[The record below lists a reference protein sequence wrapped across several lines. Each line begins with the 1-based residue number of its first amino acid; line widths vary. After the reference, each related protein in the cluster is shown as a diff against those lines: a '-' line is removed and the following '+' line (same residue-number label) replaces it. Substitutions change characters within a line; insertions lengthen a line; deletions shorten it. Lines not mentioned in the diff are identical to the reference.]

1 MTDKNKPE
9 EQPSGPEI
17 EVKVAKAMPE
27 DAEKGIIRF
36 DSKAMQTVGVAPGDI
51 VHVQGKRLT
60 VAVAAKAY
68 PSDVGMNVVRMDG
81 LLRKNSEAGIGEI
94 VKLSKAEI
102 KEAEHVVIAPAQ
114 KGIQIKIQGGGLEKS
129 LMGRPVMKGDMLSPL
144 RASRQRISDPFSEIF
159 STMLGG
165 GFSPMSGFPGLKF
178 VVASTKPKGAVIITD
193 RTEVVVNPEAVELT
207 EMEKIPSV
215 TYEDIGG
222 CGDAISK
229 VREMIELPLK
239 HPELFEKLGVEPPKG
254 VLLYG
259 PPGTGKTLLAK
270 AVANE
275 TSSNFFAI
283 NGPELMSKFYGQSEE
298 NLRKVFEDAE
308 KSAPSIVFI
317 DEIDAIAPKR
327 EEVTGEV
334 ERRVVA
340 QLLALMD
347 GMKSRGKVV
356 VIAATNRPDSIDT
369 ALRRGGRFDRE
380 IEIGVPDRKGRK
392 EVLQIHTRAMPLT
405 EDVKLDKWADI
416 TYGYVGAD
424 LEALVK
430 EAAMSA
436 LRRVLPSLNLEEDA
450 KVPQEILDNL
460 RVTNKDFQNGL
471 KNVSPSAMR
480 EVLVEIPKVKWE
492 EVGGLEQAK
501 QQLKE
506 TVEWPLKNPQMFK
519 RLGIEPP
526 RGVLLYGPPG
536 TGKTMMA
543 KAVANESNS
552 NFISVKGPEL
562 LSKWVGESER
572 GIRKIFKKARQVAPS
587 IIFFDELDA
596 LAPLRGRETGSHVTE
611 TVVNQLLTELDG
623 MEDLENVVV
632 LGSTNRPDMI
642 DPGLLRPGRFDRH
655 VLIPVPDEKSRKKIL
670 EVHTAKMPLSKT
682 VNLDKLAETTDGFVG
697 ADIAGV
703 CKEAAMSALRED
715 QKAKEVT
722 MKHFT
727 DAISKI
733 NPTMND
739 EMKTAYEMIL
749 KRFKKTAGSGM
760 SKEDLK
766 YMR

>member
-1 MTDKNKPE
+1 MTPTNEPKE
-9 EQPSGPEI
+9 EQPSGPDI
-17 EVKVAKAMPE
+17 ELKVAKAMPE
-27 DAEKGIIRF
+27 DAEKGIVRL
-36 DSKAMQTVGVAPGDI
+36 DSKSMQQVNVAPGDI
-51 VHVQGKRLT
+51 IHVLGKRLT

-68 PSDVGMNVVRMDG
+68 PSDVGMDIVRMDG
-81 LLRKNSEAGIGEI
+81 LLRKNAEAGIGET
-94 VKLSKAEI
+94 VKIFKAEI
-102 KEAEHVVIAPAQ
+102 KEADHVVIAPAQ
-114 KGIQIKIQGGGLEKS
+114 QGIQIQIQGGGLEKS
-129 LMGRPVMKGDMLSPL
+129 LMGRPVMKGDMISPL
-144 RASRQRISDPFSEIF
+144 RASRQRMSDPISDIF
-159 STMLGG
+159 SSMLG

-193 RTEVVVNPEAVELT
+193 RTEVVVNPEAVEVK
-207 EMEKIPSV
+207 EMEKIPTV

-222 CGDAISK
+222 CGEAIRK

-275 TSSNFFAI
+275 TSSNFFTI

-308 KSAPSIVFI
+308 KNAPSIVFI

-340 QLLALMD
+340 QLLSLMD

-356 VIAATNRPDSIDT
+356 VIAATNRQESIDT

-392 EVLQIHTRAMPLT
+392 EVLQIHTRAMPLDP
-405 EDVKLDKWADI
+405 DVKLDHWADV

-424 LEALVK
+424 VEALVK

-436 LRRVLPSLNLEEDA
+436 LRRVLPALNLEEDA
-450 KVPQEILDNL
+450 KVPQDVLDNL
-460 RVTNKDFQNGL
+460 RVVNLDFQNGL

-480 EVLVEIPKVKWE
+480 EVLVEIPKVKWDDI
-492 EVGGLEQAK
+492 GGLEEAK

-536 TGKTMMA
+536 TGKTLMA
-543 KAVANESNS
+543 KAVANESNA

-572 GIRKIFKKARQVAPS
+572 GIRKIFHKARQVAPS
-587 IIFFDELDA
+587 IVFFDELDA
-596 LAPLRGRETGSHVTE
+596 LAPLRGRDSGAHVTE

-632 LGSTNRPDMI
+632 LASTNRPDMI

-655 VLIPVPDEKSRKKIL
+655 VLVPVPESAARKKIFK
-670 EVHTAKMPLSKT
+670 VHTAKMPLTKD
-682 VNLDKLAETTDGFVG
+682 VNLDKLAELTEGFVG

-703 CKEAAMSALRED
+703 CKEAAMTALRED
-715 QKAKEVT
+715 MKTKEVT
-722 MKHFT
+722 MKNFKS
-727 DAISKI
+727 AIDNI

-739 EMKTAYEMIL
+739 EMKIAYETIL
-749 KRFKKTAGSGM
+749 KRFKKTAGSGVT
-760 SKEDLK
+760 KDDLK
-766 YMR
+766 YLG

>member
-1 MTDKNKPE
+1 MTDKDKDE
-9 EQPSGPEI
+9 VKQGPEL
-17 EVKVAKAMPE
+17 ELKVSKAMPE

-36 DSKAMQTVGVAPGDI
+36 DSKAMQEIGVAPGDI

-68 PSDVGMNVVRMDG
+68 PSDVGMGVVRIDG
-81 LLRKNSEAGIGEI
+81 LLRKNSEAGIGET
-94 VKLSKAEI
+94 VKLSKADI
-102 KEAEHVVIAPAQ
+102 KEAEKVVIAPAQ
-114 KGIQIKIQGGGLEKS
+114 KGLHIQIQGGGMEKS
-129 LMGRPVMKGDMLSPL
+129 LMGRPVMKGDMVSPL
-144 RASRQRISDPFSEIF
+144 RASQQRMRDPLSDIF
-159 STMLGG
+159 SSMLGG

-178 VVASTKPKGAVIITD
+178 VVANTKPKGAVIITD
-193 RTEVVVNPEAVELT
+193 RTEVVVNPEAVEMT

-275 TSSNFFAI
+275 TSSNFFVI

-298 NLRKVFEDAE
+298 NMRKVFEDAE
-308 KSAPSIVFI
+308 KNSPSIIFI

-356 VIAATNRPDSIDT
+356 VIAATNRQDSIDT

-392 EVLQIHTRAMPLT
+392 EVLQIHTRAMPLA
-405 EDVKLDKWADI
+405 EDVNLNKWADV

-424 LEALVK
+424 VEALVK

-436 LRRVLPSLNLEEDA
+436 LREILPNLNLEENS
-450 KVPQEILDNL
+450 KVPQDVLDKL
-460 RVTNKDFQNGL
+460 RVSNKDFQNGL

-492 EVGGLEQAK
+492 EVGGLEEAK

-506 TVEWPLKNPQMFK
+506 AVEWPLKNPQMFK
-519 RLGIEPP
+519 RMGIEAP
-526 RGVLLYGPPG
+526 RGILLYGPPG

-543 KAVANESNS
+543 KAVANESNA

-587 IIFFDELDA
+587 IIFFDELDS
-596 LAPLRGRETGSHVTE
+596 LAPMRGRESGAHVTE

-623 MEDLENVVV
+623 MEDLGSVVV
-632 LGSTNRPDMI
+632 LASTNRPDMI

-655 VLIPVPDEKSRKKIL
+655 VLIPVPDEAARKKIL
-670 EVHTAKMPLSKT
+670 EVHTKKMPLTKD
-682 VNLDKLAETTDGFVG
+682 VKLDKLAELTEEFVG
-697 ADIAGV
+697 ADIAGI
-703 CKEAAMSALRED
+703 CKEAAMTALRD
-715 QKAKEVT
+715 DLKAKEVK
-722 MKHFT
+722 MKNFT
-727 DAISKI
+727 DAIEAL

-739 EMKTAYEMIL
+739 EMKMAYEKIL
-749 KRFKKTAGSGM
+749 MRFKKTAGSGV
-760 SKEDLK
+760 SKDDLK

>member
-1 MTDKNKPE
+1 MAEKDKPDE
-9 EQPSGPEI
+9 ESAPQGPEI
-17 EVKVAKAMPE
+17 ELKVAKAMPE

-36 DSKAMQTVGVAPGDI
+36 DSKAMQQIGVAPGDI

-68 PSDVGMNVVRMDG
+68 PSDIGMGVVRMDG
-81 LLRKNSEAGIGEI
+81 LLRKNSEAGIGEM
-94 VKLSKAEI
+94 VKVSKAEI
-102 KEAEHVVIAPAQ
+102 REAEKVVIAPAQ
-114 KGIQIKIQGGGLEKS
+114 KGIQIQIQGGGLEKS
-129 LMGRPVMKGDMLSPL
+129 LMGRPIMKGDMISPL
-144 RASRQRISDPFSEIF
+144 RASRQRMSDPLSDIF
-159 STMLGG
+159 SSMLGG

-193 RTEVVVNPEAVELT
+193 RTELIVNPEAVELT

-275 TSSNFFAI
+275 TSSNFFII

-298 NLRKVFEDAE
+298 NMRKVFEDAS
-308 KSAPSIVFI
+308 KNAPSIIFI

-347 GMKSRGKVV
+347 GMKNRGKVV
-356 VIAATNRPDSIDT
+356 VIAATNRQDSIDT

-392 EVLQIHTRAMPLT
+392 EVLQIHTRAMPLA
-405 EDVKLDKWADI
+405 EDVNLDKWADV

-436 LRRVLPSLNLEEDA
+436 LREVLPQLNLEEGA
-450 KVPQEILDNL
+450 RVPQDILDNL
-460 RVTNKDFQNGL
+460 RVTDKDFQNGL

-480 EVLVEIPKVKWE
+480 EVMVEIPKVKWE
-492 EVGGLEQAK
+492 DVGGLEEAK

-506 TVEWPLKNPQMFK
+506 TIEWPLKNPDMFT
-519 RLGIEPP
+519 RMGIEAP
-526 RGVLLYGPPG
+526 RGILLYGPPG

-543 KAVANESNS
+543 KAVANEAGA

-572 GIRKIFKKARQVAPS
+572 GIRKIFHKARQVAPS
-587 IIFFDELDA
+587 IVFFDELDS
-596 LAPLRGRETGSHVTE
+596 LAPMRGRETGSHVTE

-632 LGSTNRPDMI
+632 IASTNRPDMI
-642 DPGLLRPGRFDRH
+642 DPSLLRSGRFDRH
-655 VLIPVPDEKSRKKIL
+655 ILIPVPDEPGRKKIF
-670 EVHTAKMPLSKT
+670 EVHTGKMPLVIKKDEETELNELYKDELIKENLKKSKIISKMAADKVVSQDEFDT
-682 VNLDKLAETTDGFVG
+682 LDKKSNRNTKFDSLSK
-697 ADIAGV
+697 
-703 CKEAAMSALRED
+703 KEKLLY
-715 QKAKEVT
+715 
-722 MKHFT
+722 HL
-727 DAISKI
+727 SKS
-733 NPTMND
+733 T
-739 EMKTAYEMIL
+739 
-749 KRFKKTAGSGM
+749 
-760 SKEDLK
+760 
-766 YMR
+766 